1 MSGAQLDQIAPRE
14 VAASTAAIASGMFG
28 MYETARSPR
37 PTPSRPS
44 VAASAPACAAS
55 APQDTSLRATI
66 SDENTIAG
74 RSAQPGSAA
83 RHSIWS
89 A

>member
-1 MSGAQLDQIAPRE
+1 
-14 VAASTAAIASGMFG
+14 
-28 MYETARSPR
+28 MYDTARSPK
-37 PTPSRPS
+37 PTPSRAI
-44 VAASAPACAAS
+44 VAASAPVSAAS
-55 APQDTSLRATI
+55 VPQLTSRRATI
-66 SDENTIAG
+66 SEENTTAV